1 MAVRFAWQVYTV
13 LVEPSRELR
22 YCYLRCMTV
31 DNAAIA
37 DDCEQPQSERGNALK
52 LRGKKEKYLLPE
64 SDSVQRRF
72 SFVIV
77 FVRPIF
83 HFQIFG

>member
-1 MAVRFAWQVYTV
+1 MVVRFAWQVYTV

-31 DNAAIA
+31 DNAA

-52 LRGKKEKYLLPE
+52 LHGKKEK
-64 SDSVQRRF
+64 STAR
-72 SFVIV
+72 
-77 FVRPIF
+77 
-83 HFQIFG
+83 